1 MLTVICPYCEI
12 GVAVPFDM
20 LLHDL
25 ISNKETTC
33 KCTECN
39 HDFIVFCEKN
49 GFFKTKY
56 DNSTFIPLEYRAE
69 KRRNDNIEKNESNS
83 LC

>member
-12 GVAVPFDM
+12 GVAVPFDT
-20 LLHDL
+20 LSHDL
-25 ISNKETTC
+25 IINKETTC

-39 HDFIVFCEKN
+39 HNFIVFCEEN
-49 GFFKTKY
+49 GFFKAKY
-56 DNSTFIPLEYRAE
+56 NNS
-69 KRRNDNIEKNESNS
+69 KKKKKKRNDYIEENESYS